1 MSQAT
6 VSPGFA
12 SVNPI
17 ATLVPPVDN
26 PQQPQQQDVANAAH
40 ELVAQFAIPES
51 TQARTRTI
59 FNMSKHLTC
68 DMFDAAMK
76 AALKEAADID
86 SKTGWKAPE
95 GVTGRKAYGPR
106 QSSLATLASQCRQ
119 VFGAFK
125 IDPEFLIPENHQGN
139 PDLFPNWSQAY
150 MVASHWL
157 RETKKCDWTGQPL
170 EGKKAAAAHA
180 NMEKADHAVM
190 TALQKAHPKAMGES
204 LAAYNARVAPLVAD
218 FEAAHKK
225 ATIAEAAEKE
235 YKKLSEKYGADT
247 GAILQA
253 MLAMIPA
260 VSVPATV

>member
-1 MSQAT
+1 MSFAT
-6 VSPGFA
+6 I
-12 SVNPI
+12 NPI
-17 ATLVPPVDN
+17 ATLVPPVEN
-26 PQQPQQQDVANAAH
+26 AQKPVQQDVANAAH
-40 ELVAQFAIPES
+40 ELVSQFAVPES

-59 FNMSKHLTC
+59 FNMAKHLTC

-125 IDPEFLIPENHQGN
+125 IDPEFLIPEKGQGN

-150 MVASHWL
+150 MVAAHWL
-157 RETKKCDWTGQPL
+157 REVRKCDWTGQPL
-170 EGKKAAAAHA
+170 DGKKAAAAYAH
-180 NMEKADHAVM
+180 MEKNDNAVM
-190 TALQKAHPKAMGES
+190 AALQKAHPKAMGES

-218 FEAAHKK
+218 FEAAQKK
-225 ATIAEAAEKE
+225 ASIAESAEKE

-247 GAILQA
+247 GAILSA

-260 VSVPATV
+260 TAEPAKS

>member
-1 MSQAT
+1 MFAT
-6 VSPGFA
+6 
-12 SVNPI
+12 VNPI
-17 ATLVPPVDN
+17 AHLVPPAEHV
-26 PQQPQQQDVANAAH
+26 QQPQQQDVANAAH

-86 SKTGWKAPE
+86 SKTGWKAPD

-106 QSSLATLASQCRQ
+106 QTSLATLASQCRQ

-139 PDLFPNWSQAY
+139 PDLFPNWSNAY
-150 MVASHWL
+150 AVASHWL
-157 RETKKCDWTGQPL
+157 REVKKCDWTGQPL
-170 EGKKAAAAHA
+170 EGKKAAAIHA

-204 LAAYNARVAPLVAD
+204 LAAYNARVAPMVAE

-260 VSVPATV
+260 TTEPVKF